1 MSRPGVEI
9 VYDGECPFCSAYV
22 KMVRLREAAGPVR
35 LVDARG
41 DDPLVDEMRRRG
53 FDLDQGMA
61 MRIGD
66 DYVHGDAVMQRIAM
80 MSSASGALN
89 RLHAWVFRDP
99 RRARLLYPGLRACR
113 NLTLRLLGRK
123 PIGLQAG

>member
-1 MSRPGVEI
+1 MSRPGIDI

-41 DDPLVDEMRRRG
+41 EDPLVDEMRRRG
-53 FDLDQGMA
+53 FDLDQGMG

-80 MSSASGALN
+80 MSSPSGVLN
-89 RLHAWVFRDP
+89 RLHAWIFRDA
-99 RRARLLYPGLRACR
+99 RRAKLLYPPLRAGR
-113 NLTLRLLGRK
+113 NATLRLLGRK
-123 PIGLQAG
+123 PIGAG

>member
-1 MSRPGVEI
+1 MSRPGVDI

-35 LVDARG
+35 LVDARS

-53 FDLDQGMA
+53 FDLDQGMG

-80 MSSASGALN
+80 MSSPSGALN
-89 RLHAWVFRDP
+89 RVHAWIFRDA
-99 RRARLLYPGLRACR
+99 RRAKLLYPPLRACR
-113 NLTLRLLGRK
+113 NATLRLLGRK
-123 PIGLQAG
+123 PIGAGAA